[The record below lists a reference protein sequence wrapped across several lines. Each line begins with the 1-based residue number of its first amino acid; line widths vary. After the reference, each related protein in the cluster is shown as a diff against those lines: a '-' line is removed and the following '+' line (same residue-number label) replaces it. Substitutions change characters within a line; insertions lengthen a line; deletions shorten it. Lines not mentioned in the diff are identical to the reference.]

1 MAQNVRRLLLVTGPS
16 GAGRTTATNALED
29 LGYEAID
36 NIPLSLVPNVIDQKL
51 DKSLALVVDAR
62 NRDFSV
68 TAFLA
73 LLDRLRQMS
82 RAWPEVLYLDCRT
95 DVLLRRFSE
104 TRRRHPMAPEDHPS
118 LGIEREN
125 ALLAPLKAQA
135 DFVIDSSDLSP
146 HDLKKEV
153 AGWFAVG
160 EAVPLTLSL
169 QSFSYKKG
177 LPRDVDMVL
186 DCRFLRNPHWDQEL
200 RPLNGL
206 DAAVVDYIQSDL
218 RYDEFFQRSLDLIR
232 FLLPAY
238 QDEGK
243 SHLCVGLGCTGGRHR
258 SVAVAVNLGQALAK
272 WGGAVSIRHREIQ
285 QNVELVVEQTDRP
298 AE

>member
-285 QNVELVVEQTDRP
+285 QNVGSVAEQTDRP
-298 AE
+298 AQ

>member
-68 TAFLA
+68 AAFLA
-73 LLDRLRQMS
+73 LLERLRQMS

-258 SVAVAVNLGQALAK
+258 SVAVAVNLGQALVK

-285 QNVELVVEQTDRP
+285 QNAGSVAEQTDRP
-298 AE
+298 AQ

>member
-82 RAWPEVLYLDCRT
+82 RTWPEVLYLDCRT

-146 HDLKKEV
+146 RDLKKEV

-200 RPLNGL
+200 RLLNGL

-272 WGGAVSIRHREIQ
+272 WGGAVSIRHREIR
-285 QNVELVVEQTDRP
+285 QNVGSVAEQTDRP
-298 AE
+298 VQ

>member
-1 MAQNVRRLLLVTGPS
+1 M
-16 GAGRTTATNALED
+16 
-29 LGYEAID
+29 
-36 NIPLSLVPNVIDQKL
+36 
-51 DKSLALVVDAR
+51 
-62 NRDFSV
+62 
-68 TAFLA
+68 
-73 LLDRLRQMS
+73 
-82 RAWPEVLYLDCRT
+82 
-95 DVLLRRFSE
+95 
-104 TRRRHPMAPEDHPS
+104 
-118 LGIEREN
+118 
-125 ALLAPLKAQA
+125 APLKAQA

-186 DCRFLRNPHWDQEL
+186 DCRFLRNPHWNQEL

-285 QNVELVVEQTDRP
+285 QNVGSVVEQTDRP
-298 AE
+298 AQ

>member
-68 TAFLA
+68 AAFLA

-218 RYDEFFQRSLDLIR
+218 RYDEFFQRSLELIR

-272 WGGAVSIRHREIQ
+272 WGGAVSIRHREIR
-285 QNVELVVEQTDRP
+285 QNVGSVAEQTDRP
-298 AE
+298 AQ

>member
-1 MAQNVRRLLLVTGPS
+1 MAQYVRRLLLVTGPY

-29 LGYEAID
+29 LECEASD

-200 RPLNGL
+200 RPLSGL

-272 WGGAVSIRHREIQ
+272 WGGAVSIRHREIR
-285 QNVELVVEQTDRP
+285 QNVGSVAEQTDRP
-298 AE
+298 AQ

>member
-68 TAFLA
+68 AAFLA

-206 DAAVVDYIQSDL
+206 DVAVVDYIQSDL

-285 QNVELVVEQTDRP
+285 QNVGSVAEQTDRP
-298 AE
+298 AQ

>member
-186 DCRFLRNPHWDQEL
+186 DCRFLRNPHWDQGL

-206 DAAVVDYIQSDL
+206 NTTVVDYIQSDL
-218 RYDEFFQRSLDLIR
+218 RYEEFFQRSLDLIW

-258 SVAVAVNLGQALAK
+258 SVAVAVNLGRALAK
-272 WGGAVSIRHREIQ
+272 WGGAVSIRHRDIL
-285 QNVELVVEQTDRP
+285 QNVGPVAEQTDRP
-298 AE
+298 AQ

>member
-68 TAFLA
+68 AAFLA

-82 RAWPEVLYLDCRT
+82 RAWPEVLYLDCRI

-200 RPLNGL
+200 RPLTGL

-272 WGGAVSIRHREIQ
+272 WGGAVSIRHREIR
-285 QNVELVVEQTDRP
+285 QNVGSVAEQTDRP
-298 AE
+298 AQ

>member
-82 RAWPEVLYLDCRT
+82 RAWPEVLYLDCRI

-272 WGGAVSIRHREIQ
+272 WGGAVSIRHREIR
-285 QNVELVVEQTDRP
+285 QNVGSVAEQTDRP
-298 AE
+298 AQ

>member
-68 TAFLA
+68 AAFLA

-285 QNVELVVEQTDRP
+285 QNVGSVAEQTDRP
-298 AE
+298 AQ

>member
-68 TAFLA
+68 AAFLA

-177 LPRDVDMVL
+177 LPRDVDMIL

-218 RYDEFFQRSLDLIR
+218 RYDEFFQRSLDLIQ

-272 WGGAVSIRHREIQ
+272 WGGAVSIRHREIR
-285 QNVELVVEQTDRP
+285 QNVGSVAEQTDRP
-298 AE
+298 AQ

>member
-200 RPLNGL
+200 RPLTGL

-272 WGGAVSIRHREIQ
+272 WGGAVSIRHREIR
-285 QNVELVVEQTDRP
+285 QNVGSVAEQTDRP
-298 AE
+298 AQ

>member
-36 NIPLSLVPNVIDQKL
+36 NLPLSLVPNVIDQKL

-68 TAFLA
+68 AAFLA

-285 QNVELVVEQTDRP
+285 QNVGSVAEQTDRP
-298 AE
+298 AQ

>member
-68 TAFLA
+68 AAFLA

-272 WGGAVSIRHREIQ
+272 WGGAVSIRHREIR
-285 QNVELVVEQTDRP
+285 QNVGSVAEQTDRP
-298 AE
+298 AQ

>member
-177 LPRDVDMVL
+177 LPPDVDMVL

-285 QNVELVVEQTDRP
+285 QNAGSVAKQTDRP
-298 AE
+298 AQ

>member
-153 AGWFAVG
+153 AGWFAFG

-169 QSFSYKKG
+169 HSFSYKKG

-186 DCRFLRNPHWDQEL
+186 DCRFLRNPHWNQEL

-285 QNVELVVEQTDRP
+285 QNVGSVAEQTDRP
-298 AE
+298 AQ

>member
-1 MAQNVRRLLLVTGPS
+1 MAQYVRRLLLVTGPS

-36 NIPLSLVPNVIDQKL
+36 NIPLSLVPNVINQKL

-68 TAFLA
+68 AAFLA
-73 LLDRLRQMS
+73 LIDQLRQIS
-82 RAWPEVLYLDCRT
+82 RTWPEVLYLDCRT

-104 TRRRHPMAPEDHPS
+104 TRRRHPMAPDDHPS

-125 ALLAPLKAQA
+125 ALLAPLKAKA
-135 DFVIDSSDLSP
+135 DFFFDSSNLTP
-146 HDLKKEV
+146 HDLKKEIV
-153 AGWFAVG
+153 GWFAVG
-160 EAVPLTLSL
+160 EAAPLTLSL

-200 RPLNGL
+200 RPLSGL
-206 DAAVVDYIQSDL
+206 DAAVVDYIHSDL
-218 RYDEFFQRSLDLIR
+218 RYDEFCQRSLELIW

-258 SVAVAVNLGQALAK
+258 SVVVAVNLGQALAK
-272 WGGAVSIRHREIQ
+272 WGGAVSIRHREIE
-285 QNVELVVEQTDRP
+285 QNAGPVAEQTDSP
-298 AE
+298 AQ

>member
-206 DAAVVDYIQSDL
+206 DVAVVDYIQSDL
-218 RYDEFFQRSLDLIR
+218 RYDEFFKRSLDLIR

-272 WGGAVSIRHREIQ
+272 WSGAVSIRHREIQ
-285 QNVELVVEQTDRP
+285 QNVGSVAEQTDRP
-298 AE
+298 AQ

>member
-218 RYDEFFQRSLDLIR
+218 RYDEFFQRSLDLIW

-285 QNVELVVEQTDRP
+285 QNVGSVAEQTDRP
-298 AE
+298 AQ

>member
-36 NIPLSLVPNVIDQKL
+36 NLPLSLVPNVIDQKL

-104 TRRRHPMAPEDHPS
+104 TRRRHPMALEGHPS

-160 EAVPLTLSL
+160 EAAPLTLSL

-272 WGGAVSIRHREIQ
+272 WGGAVSIRHREIL
-285 QNVELVVEQTDRP
+285 QNVGSVAEQTDRP
-298 AE
+298 AQ

>member
-68 TAFLA
+68 AAFLA

-125 ALLAPLKAQA
+125 ALLAPLKTQA

-177 LPRDVDMVL
+177 LPRDVDMIL

-285 QNVELVVEQTDRP
+285 QNVGSVAEQSDRP
-298 AE
+298 AQ

>member
-68 TAFLA
+68 AAFLA

-104 TRRRHPMAPEDHPS
+104 TRRRHPMAPKDHPS

-153 AGWFAVG
+153 ASWFAVG

-272 WGGAVSIRHREIQ
+272 WGGAVSIRHREIR
-285 QNVELVVEQTDRP
+285 QNVGSVAEQTDRP
-298 AE
+298 AQ

>member
-68 TAFLA
+68 VAFLA

-104 TRRRHPMAPEDHPS
+104 TRRRHPMAPEGHPS

-206 DAAVVDYIQSDL
+206 DAAVVDYIQCDL

-272 WGGAVSIRHREIQ
+272 WGGAVSIRHREIR
-285 QNVELVVEQTDRP
+285 QNVGSVAEQTDRP
-298 AE
+298 AQ

>member
-95 DVLLRRFSE
+95 DVLLCRFSE

-200 RPLNGL
+200 RLLNGL

-285 QNVELVVEQTDRP
+285 QNVGSVAEQTDRP
-298 AE
+298 AQ

>member
-62 NRDFSV
+62 NRDFSI

-285 QNVELVVEQTDRP
+285 QNVGSVAEQTDRP
-298 AE
+298 AQ

>member
-68 TAFLA
+68 AAFLA

-258 SVAVAVNLGQALAK
+258 SVAVAANLGQALAK

-285 QNVELVVEQTDRP
+285 QNVGSVAEQTDRP
-298 AE
+298 AQ